1 MGVAARAE
9 RVRVRRRRLQP
20 HVLLVERGE
29 SLRHR
34 PARFCHFAEGKAA
47 SSWRAATRACCSAP
61 SCATAYGPGG
71 VTVRLVGGACVEA
84 RFTVWTF
91 SFDEE
96 AFRGPGAEFFL
107 YAVARDYGYYPV
119 FQSLAARG
127 FLGEA
132 PRGHQGR
139 GHGRGQDR
147 VPGQGDPG
155 ANALHVSPMERGRKR
170 TDRQVGL
177 RIVQQLAREDGAGEA
192 PEPARTWAGCTS
204 PARAPRRSTS
214 ASCRGPWF
222 EGCDA
227 GLHIAA
233 GLPQQ
238 REEET
243 GECKCER
250 GGPAANTTTARVGG
264 YGGSVEM
271 EMRHYKP
278 LRGRRV
284 SMRTTVVAGGRRAA
298 SSMRRND

>member
-91 SFDEE
+91 SVGVLQSEEPVTFDPPLPLWK
-96 AFRGPGAEFFL
+96 R
-107 YAVARDYGYYPV
+107 
-119 FQSLAARG
+119 
-127 FLGEA
+127 EA
-132 PRGHQGR
+132 PEQLQMGHLHQDL
-139 GHGRGQDR
+139 HADR